1 MTTSRRRQNGP
12 RTAAGLEA
20 GALLAADPLAGV
32 GRAPPRV
39 SFEFFPPK
47 TEEMEEK
54 LWQTVKRVEPL
65 GPRFVSVTYGAG
77 GSTRARTHATVLRI
91 RIDTALEPAAHLTC
105 VGAPQDAID
114 AVARLYWDSGIRH
127 VVALRGD
134 PPAGEGPYTPYPGGY
149 AYAADLVAGLK
160 RIAPFEISVAA
171 YPETHP
177 EAKSPDADLDNLKRK
192 LDAGADR
199 AITQFFF
206 DVDAYP
212 RFVERAH
219 ARGINVPIVPGILP
233 VTNFGQV
240 KKFAALCG
248 AVIPDWMPPMFEGLD
263 ADPDTRRLVAASI
276 AAEQCRRL
284 QAYGVDDFHFYT
296 LNRADLIVAICHMIG
311 VRGPVPA
318 DAARAPAG

>member
-1 MTTSRRRQNGP
+1 MTPTRGPQNKSGA
-12 RTAAGLEA
+12 RSGLTA
-20 GALLAADPLAGV
+20 GALLAADPLAGT

-47 TEEMEEK
+47 TAEMEEK

-65 GPRFVSVTYGAG
+65 APRFVSVTYGAG

-91 RIDTALEPAAHLTC
+91 RTDTTLEPAAHLTC
-105 VGAPQDAID
+105 IGAPRDAID

-134 PPAGEGPYTPYPGGY
+134 PPAGEGPYTPHPGGY
-149 AYAADLVAGLK
+149 AYALDLVAGLK
-160 RIAPFEISVAA
+160 RIAGFEISVAA

-177 EAKSPDADLDNLKRK
+177 EAKSPEADLDNLKRK
-192 LDAGADR
+192 IDAGADR

-206 DVDAYP
+206 EVDSYL
-212 RFVERAH
+212 RFVDRAR
-219 ARGINVPIVPGILP
+219 ARGITVPIVPGILP
-233 VTNFGQV
+233 VTNFAQV
-240 KKFAALCG
+240 KKFAAVCG
-248 AVIPDWMPPMFEGLD
+248 AAVPDWMPPMFAGLD

-284 QAYGVDDFHFYT
+284 QAHGVQDFHFYT

-318 DAARAPAG
+318 DAAREPAG